1 MPKESFLVGNL
12 IIAAIS
18 LAGAACLAVYFYSL
32 FFFYA

>member
-1 MPKESFLVGNL
+1 MSKEILVGNL